1 MAEPVPKVAIAVKT
15 AKQIAPTFAHHG
27 VLPSDP
33 SAFFFLNARS
43 QTYIAP
49 PHIFPFL
56 SLTRY
61 LIAINVSEY
70 FVAMPKIPIIH
81 IQKTAPGPP

>member
-1 MAEPVPKVAIAVKT
+1 MAVKT
-15 AKQIAPTFAHHG
+15 AKQIAPTLAHQG
-27 VLPSDP
+27 VLPSLP
-33 SAFFFLNARS
+33 SLFFFLNARS

-70 FVAMPKIPIIH
+70 LVAMPKIPMIH